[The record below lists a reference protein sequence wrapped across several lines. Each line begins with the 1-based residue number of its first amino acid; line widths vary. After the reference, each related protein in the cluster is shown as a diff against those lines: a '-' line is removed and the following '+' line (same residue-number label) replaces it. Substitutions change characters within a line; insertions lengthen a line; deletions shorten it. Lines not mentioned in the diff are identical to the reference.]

1 MFLKNYLTL
10 AVLSLHCCKSFS
22 VVEESRRY
30 SLVVHGFL
38 IGVASLAAERGL
50 QDRELSSCGSRA
62 PEHRLNSCGS
72 GACRIFPDQGS
83 NPCLLHWQ
91 VDFLPLSN

>member
-1 MFLKNYLTL
+1 MHIRYYRIFLCFLKIIYLSL

-50 QDRELSSCGSRA
+50 
-62 PEHRLNSCGS
+62 
-72 GACRIFPDQGS
+72 
-83 NPCLLHWQ
+83 
-91 VDFLPLSN
+91 

>member
-1 MFLKNYLTL
+1 MDTTGATEHAYKLLQNIFMFLKNYLTL

-62 PEHRLNSCGS
+62 PEHRFNSRGT
-72 GACRIFPDQGS
+72 
-83 NPCLLHWQ
+83 W
-91 VDFLPLSN
+91 V